1 MMKGYKTVVLA
12 GFGLVFAML
21 QTLGVIVPQDEQAAI
36 QTGGGSLLMLI
47 MRLVTSTP
55 VGEK

>member
-1 MMKGYKTVVLA
+1 MKGYKTVVLA

-36 QTGGGSLLMLI
+36 QTGGVSLLMLI